1 MARYADLGRHEVR
14 GLADQYGLILDGFKP
29 IEGGAGNSSYLLQS
43 QQGDYVLTV
52 FDDKSREDVDR
63 LGRLLLLLE
72 EHDFPATRLLQPD
85 QGGMTTMYGDKP
97 VMLKEYIAGDVCR
110 DLSLPMLSQAGAWMA
125 TLHQLEIP
133 DHLVEREHPYGLQ
146 LFGSVIGRN
155 IDPSYESWL
164 AGQITYLTENIPADL
179 PRGFIHGD
187 LFYDNLLFEG
197 DEFRAIIDFEEACLY
212 FKAFGLGM
220 GIVGTC
226 RGDTKVVPEK
236 AAALV
241 AGYQEVRVLEEEE
254 KRTLLLFAEYAATAT
269 SYWRYWKYNIH
280 SPIAKDADK
289 HWQMV
294 RLAQE
299 FREMDPVL
307 FQDSTDRLS
316 DFSGHFE

>member
-1 MARYADLGRHEVR
+1 MPKDGNEVARYADLGSREVR
-14 GLADQYGLILDGFKP
+14 ALADQYGLILDGFKP

-72 EHDFPATRLLQPD
+72 QHDFPATRLLQPG
-85 QGGMTTMYGDKP
+85 QGCMIPMYGDKP
-97 VMLKEYIAGDVCR
+97 VMLKEYIVGDVCR
-110 DLSLPMLSQAGAWMA
+110 DLSLAMLSQVGASMA

-133 DHLVEREHPYGLQ
+133 DQLLEREHPYGLH

-155 IDPSYESWL
+155 IDPGYESWL
-164 AGQITYLTENIPADL
+164 AEQIPYLTENIPSDV

-197 DEFRAIIDFEEACLY
+197 DELRAIIDFEEACLY
-212 FKAFGLGM
+212 YKAFDLGM
-220 GIVGTC
+220 GIVGMC
-226 RGDTKVVPEK
+226 RDDTKVVPEK
-236 AAALV
+236 VAALV
-241 AGYQEVRVLEEEE
+241 AGYQGVRALEEEE
-254 KRTLLLFAEYAATAT
+254 RRNLPLFAEYAATAT

-280 SPIAKDADK
+280 SPLAKDANR

-294 RLAQE
+294 RLAE
-299 FREMDPVL
+299 ELREMDPP
-307 FQDSTDRLS
+307 
-316 DFSGHFE
+316 

>member
-1 MARYADLGRHEVR
+1 MARYADLGKHEVR
-14 GLADQYGLILDGFKP
+14 ALADHYGLILDGFKP

-43 QQGDYVLTV
+43 QQGEYVLTV

-72 EHDFPATRLLQPD
+72 EHDFPATRLVQPA
-85 QGGMTTMYGDKP
+85 QGGITAMYGDKP

-110 DLSLPMLSQAGAWMA
+110 DLSLPMLSQAGASMA

-133 DHLVEREHPYGLQ
+133 DHLLEREHPYGLH

-155 IDPSYESWL
+155 IDPGFESWL
-164 AGQITYLTENIPADL
+164 AGQISYLTENISADV

-187 LFYDNLLFEG
+187 LFYDNLLFDG
-197 DEFRAIIDFEEACLY
+197 DVFRAIIDFEEACFY
-212 FKAFGLGM
+212 FKAFDLGM
-220 GIVGTC
+220 GIVGMC
-226 RGDTKVVPEK
+226 RGDTRVIPER

-241 AGYQEVRVLEEEE
+241 AGYQEVRILEEAE
-254 KRTLLLFAEYAATAT
+254 RRALPLFAEYAATAT

-280 SPIAKDADK
+280 TPIVEDAHK

-294 RLAQE
+294 RLAEE
-299 FREMDPVL
+299 FRGMDPAL
-307 FQDSTDRLS
+307 FLGTR
-316 DFSGHFE
+316 

>member
-1 MARYADLGRHEVR
+1 MARFADLETHSVR
-14 GLADQYGLILDGFKP
+14 ALADHYGLILDGFKP
-29 IEGGAGNSSYLLQS
+29 MEGGAGNSNYMLQS

-72 EHDFPATRLLQPD
+72 QYDFPATRLLQPE
-85 QGGMTTMYGDKP
+85 QGCMSPMYGDRP

-110 DLSLPMLSQAGAWMA
+110 DLSLAMLSQVGASMA

-133 DHLVEREHPYGLQ
+133 DQLLEREHPYGLH

-164 AGQITYLTENIPADL
+164 AGQIAYLTETIPADV

-197 DEFRAIIDFEEACLY
+197 DELRAIIDFEDACLY
-212 FKAFGLGM
+212 YKAFDLGM

-226 RGDTKVVPEK
+226 RDDTKVVPEK
-236 AAALV
+236 VAALV
-241 AGYQEVRVLEEEE
+241 AGYQGVRALEEEE
-254 KRTLLLFAEYAATAT
+254 KRTLPLFAEYAATAT
-269 SYWRYWKYNIH
+269 SYWRYWKHNIH
-280 SPIAKDADK
+280 SPLAKDANK
-289 HWQMV
+289 HWEMV
-294 RLAQE
+294 RLAE
-299 FREMDPVL
+299 ELREMDPP
-307 FQDSTDRLS
+307 
-316 DFSGHFE
+316 